1 MCLNGWLEGSRKK
14 NRWDCPEIHNDIAY
28 IQGIA
33 HGLKE
38 GMRFLK
44 SNNYIRKLLKDEL
57 SRIRTAVKFLNN

>member
-1 MCLNGWLEGSRKK
+1 MCLNGWLEGPQEK

-28 IQGIA
+28 IHGIA

-44 SNNYIRKLLKDEL
+44 SNNYI
-57 SRIRTAVKFLNN
+57 